1 MSEFTGRLHIPGVEG
16 SDVAIRV
23 DLDDERIRVES
34 NGVEVGDWALD
45 EVRINAQE
53 DGFHLRA
60 EGDIIVLDISD
71 DARFATSLGL
81 RNAPPILRRRMSAL
95 MREET

>member
-1 MSEFTGRLHIPGVEG
+1 MGEFTGRLHIPGVAD

-45 EVRINAQE
+45 DVRINAHE
-53 DGFHLRA
+53 DGFHLRV
-60 EGDIIVLDISD
+60 EGDVVVLDITD
-71 DARFATSLGL
+71 DARFATQLGL
-81 RNAPPILRRRMSAL
+81 RNAPPTLRRRMSAL
-95 MREET
+95 MREEL